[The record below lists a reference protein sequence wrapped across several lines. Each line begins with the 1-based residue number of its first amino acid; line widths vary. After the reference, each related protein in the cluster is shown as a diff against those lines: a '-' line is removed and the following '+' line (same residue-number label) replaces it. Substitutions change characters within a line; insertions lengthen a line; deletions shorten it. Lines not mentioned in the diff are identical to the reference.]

1 MFNMLI
7 YSKRERSNK
16 VTDIN
21 TIMDQGFSNI
31 LRGIK
36 AGIHNVHYGTP

>member
-1 MFNMLI
+1 MLNMLI

-21 TIMDQGFSNI
+21 TMDRGLSNI